1 MMTFRIFL
9 LLVIVSFSLV
19 VKASLS
25 ETKRVKAAIDCYFAA
40 AISHR
45 HVTGII
51 KSLASYH
58 IIDCVRLQP
67 ATGCQP
73 CRPTPGDLTL
83 MFAKI
88 GYKLFKS
95 DLLSLKDT
103 CATKILIDFQ
113 PVIKES
119 TEMWHPLLKLLD

>member
-1 MMTFRIFL
+1 MTFRIFL

-67 ATGCQP
+67 AAGCQP

-95 DLLSLKDT
+95 DLLSLKDPT
-103 CATKILIDFQ
+103 LQKY
-113 PVIKES
+113 
-119 TEMWHPLLKLLD
+119 